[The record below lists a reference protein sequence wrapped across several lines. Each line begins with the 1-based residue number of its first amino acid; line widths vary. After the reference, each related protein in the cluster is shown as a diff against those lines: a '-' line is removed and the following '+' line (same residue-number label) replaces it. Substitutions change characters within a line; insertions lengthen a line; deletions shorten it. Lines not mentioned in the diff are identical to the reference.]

1 MRQVP
6 ALVRPRLHF
15 LAMISLLFRFLIFY
29 FYSVIDGNGKA
40 HGLSDREPVLPE
52 KLLSL
57 GGTAPIFPSAI
68 LATAF
73 SGHCEPPTKIFGS
86 LSSVYG

>member
-57 GGTAPIFPSAI
+57 GGTAAVFPGAI
-68 LATAF
+68 LAAF
-73 SGHCEPPTKIFGS
+73 SHWCEPPTKIFGS

>member
-40 HGLSDREPVLPE
+40 HGLNREPLLPE

-57 GGTAPIFPSAI
+57 GGTAAVFPDAI
-68 LATAF
+68 LAAF
-73 SGHCEPPTKIFGS
+73 SHWCEPPTKIFGS